1 MGPKTHPAKSY
12 LCNLHGKLVRLTK
25 ENIFTPLT
33 LKTKI
38 RMQMFAKGANV
49 LHEIVNYKPKKY

>member
-1 MGPKTHPAKSY
+1 M
-12 LCNLHGKLVRLTK
+12 

-33 LKTKI
+33 LKTKN
-38 RMQMFAKGANV
+38 RMKIFAKGANL